1 MCVYWPHLQSLNLC
15 VFIIIS
21 YCCAFISSF
30 RPFCC
35 IYFLCVLSRVS
46 SSFQFYQNLIYMYHI
61 STSAIHFFFLQYHC
75 FRMRRYS
82 TSIFSFSRF
91 SRTFLYLGWW
101 SDDDKRKKNRKS
113 KKIISVLTLFG
124 REYNWSNSNTA
135 PTSFKSHYFSFI
147 CTFVHIN
154 LAKFVWRLYNNKLLN
169 GGWFLYFFFFFS
181 FDKSLC
187 VHIKAPRAST
197 VCGWQSVER
206 YAFMWVDESSFF
218 ILFHDELLHIF
229 VFSFFSHACSLVF
242 IIAFGCLP
250 THYKKGVFKP

>member
-1 MCVYWPHLQSLNLC
+1 
-15 VFIIIS
+15 
-21 YCCAFISSF
+21 
-30 RPFCC
+30 
-35 IYFLCVLSRVS
+35 
-46 SSFQFYQNLIYMYHI
+46 
-61 STSAIHFFFLQYHC
+61 
-75 FRMRRYS
+75 MRRYS

-169 GGWFLYFFFFFS
+169 GGWFLYFFLLLFRQIFVRSYYGTSCFYSLWMAICRKICVYVSWRKFVLHFIPWRTSSHFCFFF
-181 FDKSLC
+181 
-187 VHIKAPRAST
+187 
-197 VCGWQSVER
+197 
-206 YAFMWVDESSFF
+206 
-218 ILFHDELLHIF
+218 LFTCLL
-229 VFSFFSHACSLVF
+229 FSFYNCVRLSANPL
-242 IIAFGCLP
+242 
-250 THYKKGVFKP
+250 

>member
-1 MCVYWPHLQSLNLC
+1 MLYLFLVCVVSC
-15 VFIIIS
+15 FVFISILSEFNLYVSHKHERNTFFFNIIVS
-21 YCCAFISSF
+21 EWEGIRPQFSLSLGF
-30 RPFCC
+30 LVPFC
-35 IYFLCVLSRVS
+35 
-46 SSFQFYQNLIYMYHI
+46 
-61 STSAIHFFFLQYHC
+61 TWADD
-75 FRMRRYS
+75 
-82 TSIFSFSRF
+82 
-91 SRTFLYLGWW
+91 RTMI
-101 SDDDKRKKNRKS
+101 KEKKIVNRK

-187 VHIKAPRAST
+187 AHITALRAFT